1 MRVRHINQTRTINAT
16 LKLKLESTYVRTIE
30 LILKDA
36 ADFLN
41 MGCRIVERPTWALKD
56 AALSA

>member
-1 MRVRHINQTRTINAT
+1 MSKNQQYIISNITSDTA
-16 LKLKLESTYVRTIE
+16 LKLQYECTYVRTIE

-41 MGCRIVERPTWALKD
+41 MGCRMAERPTWAL
-56 AALSA
+56 